1 MAKFKPPRSG
11 AKKQAAVAETP
22 TAKSMVRAIPCLV
35 ITVIGIVLLSYFFYT
50 LLSSGLRSGGAK

>member
-1 MAKFKPPRSG
+1 MAKFKPARSG

-35 ITVIGIVLLSYFFYT
+35 ITLIGIALLSLFFYT
-50 LLSSGLRSGGAK
+50 MLSSGLRSGAVK